1 MLERGLRSSTVA
13 IVLVAVGVLSWAGGR
28 WWVAGGHAPMRVG
41 WLAGVLLLGMGLVVV
56 ATGRRMWRMRR
67 GRGHVEPLVAARIPG
82 LAPGQRTHH
91 GAVIAGLD
99 LGQALA
105 LLPDVGFAGRGELA
119 VKWAVGAL
127 GAPALVAAGLL
138 VQSWC
143 RLDDDDDED
152 PTSSSR
158 LS

>member
-67 GRGHVEPLVAARIPG
+67 GQGHVEPLVAARILG
-82 LAPGQRTHH
+82 LAQASALT

-127 GAPALVAAGLL
+127 GALALVAAGLL